1 MQSCKLVKLSCQ
13 NCLADIRYFENCE
26 TLYMKIVLLTHE
38 RELTRATNTGQ
49 WVTQV
54 LADAAPVITWQ
65 RKSPSDELLQMIASG
80 NVALVFPSEEE
91 TNPLKVDDEAFSEK
105 SSKAA
110 VIPSSTTSK
119 PSALAQFD
127 ALVIID
133 ATWQEAR
140 KMYNRSPYL
149 QALEKVSLTPK
160 HASLYQLRR
169 NQVEGGLCTAECA
182 IEILNE
188 IGENELAAEIT
199 ALLLQQLNLKA

>member
-1 MQSCKLVKLSCQ
+1 M
-13 NCLADIRYFENCE
+13 AEIRYFENCE

-65 RKSPSDELLQMIASG
+65 RKSPSDELLQMIASEK
-80 NVALVFPSEEE
+80 VALVFPSEDEP
-91 TNPLKVDDEAFSEK
+91 NPLKVDEAVSEK
-105 SSKAA
+105 LPTAA
-110 VIPSSTTSK
+110 ATPSPAK
-119 PSALAQFD
+119 PTPTALSQFD
-127 ALVIID
+127 ALIIID

-182 IEILNE
+182 IEILNK
-188 IGENELAAEIT
+188 IGEQDLADKIM
-199 ALLLQQLNLKA
+199 ALLMQQLKLKSS